1 MEHQFSDVGGGR
13 HRPQLNSHQLQTLG
27 PDTHLD
33 SPAPPATSDDKGGA
47 ALTSNS
53 GSSLGRGIKAL
64 ALAALLA
71 MLFIGG
77 RPAWKY
83 LHSYESTDDAQID
96 GHIVPIASRIDGTI
110 AHVYVEETQTVK
122 SGQLLAAIDPRDKQ
136 VAVENARANLSL
148 AQAQADSARADYEAA
163 LDKMR
168 QSEATVAK
176 AKRDA
181 DRYTALL
188 NQEVIA
194 RDDYEEKIRLADVDA
209 AAVDS
214 DRATARSAQKVIASR
229 EASVQAA
236 QAVLDQALLNLS
248 YTKIAAPFGGVI
260 GKKTVEVGQRVQ
272 PGEQLMA
279 IVGLND
285 IWVTANFKE
294 TQVRR
299 MRAGEHATIYV
310 DELGRDYEG
319 YVEGLAGATG
329 EMYSLLPPENATGN
343 YVKVVQR
350 LPIRIRFNSGQDSD
364 HALRPGL
371 SVEPKVWLR

>member
-13 HRPQLNSHQLQTLG
+13 HRPQPNSHQLQTLG

-47 ALTSNS
+47 VLTSNS
-53 GSSLGRGIKAL
+53 GSSLSRGIKAL

>member
-27 PDTHLD
+27 HDTHLD

-194 RDDYEEKIRLADVDA
+194 RDDYEEKIRLADVAA

>member
-1 MEHQFSDVGGGR
+1 MEHQFSEVGGGR

-47 ALTSNS
+47 ALTSDS

-110 AHVYVEETQTVK
+110 AHVYVEETQTVR

-163 LDKMR
+163 LDKIR

-176 AKRDA
+176 ARRDA

-299 MRAGEHATIYV
+299 MRAGEQATIYV

>member
-47 ALTSNS
+47 ALTSNL

>member
-1 MEHQFSDVGGGR
+1 MEHQFSDVGGER
-13 HRPQLNSHQLQTLG
+13 HRPQPNSHQLQTLG

>member
-1 MEHQFSDVGGGR
+1 MEHQFSEVGGGR

-33 SPAPPATSDDKGGA
+33 SPAPPATSDDNGGA

-83 LHSYESTDDAQID
+83 LHSYESTVDAQID

-176 AKRDA
+176 ARRDA

-279 IVGLND
+279 IVGLSD

-310 DELGRDYEG
+310 DEVGRDYEG

>member
-1 MEHQFSDVGGGR
+1 MEHQFSDVGGRR

-33 SPAPPATSDDKGGA
+33 SPPATGDDTGGA
-47 ALTSNS
+47 ALISNS
-53 GSSLGRGIKAL
+53 ESSLSRGIKAL

-71 MLFIGG
+71 MLFVGG
-77 RPAWKY
+77 RPTWKY

-96 GHIVPIASRIDGTI
+96 GHIVPIASRIEGTI

-122 SGQLLAAIDPRDKQ
+122 SGQLLATIDPRDEQ

-148 AQAQADSARADYEAA
+148 AQAQADSARADYQAA
-163 LDKMR
+163 LDKIR
-168 QSEATVAK
+168 QSEATLAK

-194 RDDYEEKIRLADVDA
+194 RDDYEERIRLADVDA
-209 AAVDS
+209 AAADS
-214 DRATARSAQKVIASR
+214 DRAAARSAQKVIASR
-229 EASVQAA
+229 EASAQAA
-236 QAVLDQALLNLS
+236 QAVLDQAALNLS
-248 YTKIAAPFGGVI
+248 YTKLVAPFGGII

-279 IVGLND
+279 IVGLDD

-299 MRAGEHATIYV
+299 MHAGEHATIHV
-310 DELGRDYEG
+310 DELSRDFEG
-319 YVEGLAGATG
+319 YVEGVAGATG

-350 LPIRIRFNSGQDSD
+350 LPIRLRFNRGQDLD

>member
-13 HRPQLNSHQLQTLG
+13 HRPQPNSHQLQTLG

-110 AHVYVEETQTVK
+110 ARVYVEETQTVK